1 MIKSNLANSEKYNHH
16 VVETIKDA
24 ENIYVTDYTN
34 HNQANKLID
43 NNPIKVSKEEPTN
56 IKAFHIL
63 NSNKLPLDYVIF
75 DDNSFV
81 DATDNKSKHCE
92 ACFFPNEDKENEWIA
107 FLELK
112 YSRNVKFNSKKINEA
127 KAQLI
132 ETWQH
137 YYDANII
144 TKANK
149 AYCVIS
155 LPEQEVPFTNFRLP
169 QNEIAH
175 LKESKNILLRYT
187 NTITIKDSYK
197 LQL

>member
-34 HNQANKLID
+34 HNQANKIKD
-43 NNPIKVSKEEPTN
+43 NNPIKVSKEEPKD

-81 DATDNKSKHCE
+81 DSDNNKSKHCE
-92 ACFFPNEDKENEWIA
+92 ACIFPDKNEENIWIL
-107 FLELK
+107 FIEIK
-112 YSRNVKFNSKKINEA
+112 YSKNTSFNSRKASEA
-127 KAQLI
+127 KKQLTQ
-132 ETWQH
+132 TWQH

-144 TKANK
+144 TKANR

-155 LPEQEVPFTNFRLP
+155 LPDQEVPFPNFILP
-169 QNEIAH
+169 QNEIDD
-175 LKESKNILLRYT
+175 LKESSNILLRYT
-187 NTITIKDSYK
+187 NTIKIKDSYK